1 MTLQSIFATLILVE
15 NLHSR
20 LSDQLDML
28 DNLLADIPS
37 ELQEVRLVVIG
48 SIRILRTPCAP
59 SNPKELCATW
69 PFILELLNTFT
80 PMATYRPLKMSTPP
94 RTLNRDVLP
103 SHAVQSARLIWPSH
117 FPPGQ
122 KQSVPLQRFICW
134 EIYLRHFFH
143 EVWIDE
149 TLGMT
154 VKPLS
159 CQAN

>member
-59 SNPKELCATW
+59 SNPKELCAT
-69 PFILELLNTFT
+69 
-80 PMATYRPLKMSTPP
+80 
-94 RTLNRDVLP
+94 
-103 SHAVQSARLIWPSH
+103 
-117 FPPGQ
+117 
-122 KQSVPLQRFICW
+122 
-134 EIYLRHFFH
+134 
-143 EVWIDE
+143 
-149 TLGMT
+149 
-154 VKPLS
+154 
-159 CQAN
+159 